1 MIATFFSLQ
10 ATRIGGLA
18 LGYASIVLLSRA
30 AGPAAVGE
38 YLFLLNSV
46 IVIGTLASLGIPT
59 LVQRLGAEL
68 DGDRIGAGT
77 RLALRRRW
85 PVIIVIS
92 AIGVMALLALD
103 REHPLTLTGVA
114 ELAASAAAFSLTL
127 VLVETLRISHGPRL
141 SEAQRNLIRPA
152 LIIILLIAG
161 MNAATAVTLGVL
173 GALLLSLWQARKVMR
188 QDPEG
193 DEGLEAYVAERG
205 RDLFTVF
212 VLGALVLVFGAMD
225 IVFFGLL
232 EDEAET
238 GIYGAASRYGM
249 LVNVA
254 LLAGNAQMVRHL
266 ARVAST
272 DDTESWQQ
280 LRRQIRVVRLSST
293 GLLLTLIVA
302 FPIYAW
308 VLNMPATRLFPYFV
322 IVAVSFW
329 LQGVIGPVNMFLMQ
343 AHEAGRLIGYHLCGL
358 VIFGLVASVLFVHPT
373 TFALPLGI
381 AAGANTVKIL
391 AWLRIRR
398 SRGLRI

>member
-18 LGYASIVLLSRA
+18 LGYAAIVWLSRT

-59 LVQRLGAEL
+59 LVQRLSADL
-68 DGDRIGAGT
+68 DEDRIGAGT
-77 RLALRRRW
+77 RLALRGRW
-85 PVIIVIS
+85 LAIVVIA
-92 AIGVMALLALD
+92 AIGVTALLALD
-103 REHPLTLTGVA
+103 REHPLTLPGVA
-114 ELAASAAAFSLTL
+114 ELAVSAASFALTL
-127 VLVETLRISHGPRL
+127 VLIETLRISHGPRP
-141 SEAQRNLIRPA
+141 SEVQRNLIRPG
-152 LIIILLIAG
+152 LILVLLVVG
-161 MNAATAVTLGVL
+161 VGAAAAVTLGVL
-173 GALLLSLWQARKVMR
+173 GALVLSLWKARDVLR
-188 QDPEG
+188 QDPRD
-193 DEGLEAYVAERG
+193 DEGLKTYVAERG

-225 IVFFGLL
+225 MVFFGLV
-232 EDEAET
+232 EDAAET

-266 ARVAST
+266 ARVASA
-272 DDTESWQQ
+272 DDADS
-280 LRRQIRVVRLSST
+280 LREMRHQVRVVRLSST
-293 GLLLTLIVA
+293 ALLLALMIA

-308 VLNMPATRLFPYFV
+308 VLDLPASQLFPYFV
-322 IVAVSFW
+322 ISAVSFW

-358 VIFGLVASVLFVHPT
+358 VIFGLVVSVLFVHPT
-373 TFALPLGI
+373 TFAIPLGV

-391 AWLRIRR
+391 AWLRIWR
-398 SRGLRI
+398 SRGFRI

>member
-18 LGYASIVLLSRA
+18 LGYASIVWLSRT

-38 YLFLLNSV
+38 YLFLLNCV

-59 LVQRLGAEL
+59 LVQRLSAGLGEH
-68 DGDRIGAGT
+68 RIGAGT
-77 RLALRRRW
+77 LLALRRRW
-85 PVIIVIS
+85 PVIMVIS
-92 AIGVMALLALD
+92 AMGVTALLALD
-103 REHPLTLTGVA
+103 REHPLTFASVA
-114 ELAASAAAFSLTL
+114 ELAASAAAFSFTL
-127 VLVETLRISHGPRL
+127 VLVETLRISHGPGL
-141 SEAQRNLIRPA
+141 SEVQRSLVRPGLILVLLVVGMGAAAA
-152 LIIILLIAG
+152 LA
-161 MNAATAVTLGVL
+161 LGVL
-173 GALLLSLWQARKVMR
+173 GALLLSLWQARDVLR
-188 QDPEG
+188 QDPGG
-193 DEGLEAYVAERG
+193 DEGLKTYVDERG

-212 VLGALVLVFGAMD
+212 FLGALVLVFGAMD
-225 IVFFGLL
+225 IVFFGIL
-232 EDEAET
+232 EDATET

-272 DDTESWQQ
+272 DDAESMQQ
-280 LRRQIRVVRLSST
+280 LRRQIRMVRLTST
-293 GLLLTLIVA
+293 GLLLALIVA

-308 VLNMPATRLFPYFV
+308 ALNLPATRLFPYFV

-358 VIFGLVASVLFVHPT
+358 VVFGLVVSVLFVHPT
-373 TFALPLGI
+373 TFAIPFGI
-381 AAGANTVKIL
+381 AAGANAIKIL
-391 AWLRIRR
+391 AWLRTRR